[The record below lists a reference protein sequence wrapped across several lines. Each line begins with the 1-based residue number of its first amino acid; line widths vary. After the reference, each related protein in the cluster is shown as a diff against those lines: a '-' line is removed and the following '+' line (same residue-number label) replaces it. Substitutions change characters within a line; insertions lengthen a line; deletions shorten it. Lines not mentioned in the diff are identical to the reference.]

1 MLIKASVITTGA
13 FIFTFAKFTSCIMKN
28 EHNFKGDRV
37 MKKYI
42 GMAMLVIAG
51 LIAHAQPEFLN
62 ISITELIRLFA

>member
-1 MLIKASVITTGA
+1 
-13 FIFTFAKFTSCIMKN
+13 
-28 EHNFKGDRV
+28 

-62 ISITELIRLFA
+62 TTIAEFIRMFA

>member
-1 MLIKASVITTGA
+1 
-13 FIFTFAKFTSCIMKN
+13 
-28 EHNFKGDRV
+28 

-62 ISITELIRLFA
+62 IPITELIRLFA

>member
-1 MLIKASVITTGA
+1 
-13 FIFTFAKFTSCIMKN
+13 
-28 EHNFKGDRV
+28 

-62 ISITELIRLFA
+62 ISIIELIRLFA